1 MDDSVAAR
9 MKTALTEHHSHGEY
23 LLQSAR
29 MVGDLDDYMIWRSG
43 RNAWRDT
50 AATVISD
57 YSTEQAMEFR
67 KVCHVPSDI
76 ESWKRQYE
84 LELRT
89 LQDGLELLLDWR
101 AAIEAEESGGALSE
115 PEHHD

>member
-1 MDDSVAAR
+1 MDEDVAAR

-29 MVGDLDDYMIWRSG
+29 MVGDIDDYMIWRSG

-57 YSTEQAMEFR
+57 YSTEQAIEFR

-76 ESWKRQYE
+76 ESWRRQYE

-89 LQDGLELLLDWR
+89 LQEGLELLVAWR
-101 AAIEAEESGGALSE
+101 AAIEAEQNGE
-115 PEHHD
+115 PSAEPQHRD

>member
-1 MDDSVAAR
+1 MDDDAAR
-9 MKTALTEHHSHGEY
+9 MTTALTEHHSHGEY
-23 LLQSAR
+23 LLESAR
-29 MVGDLDDYMIWRSG
+29 MVGDIDDYVIWRSG

-84 LELRT
+84 LELGT
-89 LQDGLELLLDWR
+89 LQEGLELLLAWR
-101 AAIEAEESGGALSE
+101 AAIETEESGGALAE